1 MKYFSTR
8 GDYTTTVDLK
18 TALLTGLAPD
28 GGLYL
33 PQAIPI
39 VTDTS
44 TAATFP
50 ELAERLA
57 LAWFGDGVDHDIL
70 RDIVRAAYDFPV
82 PIVQVG
88 DRFVCELFHGPSLSF
103 KDFAAQF
110 FMRLLDHL
118 LARDDEHALILTA
131 TSGDTGS
138 AVAAA
143 CHGRARLRAV
153 ILYPKGR
160 ISPTQEQQITTWG
173 GNITAVAV
181 HGTFDDCQRLVKSAL
196 ADHTTV
202 PANLPVIPAQ
212 AGIHCTS
219 ANSINI
225 GRLLPQTFYYWW
237 IALQHPNVTI
247 VVPSGNFGNLTAGVL
262 AKRMGAPIAHFIAAT
277 NANDAVPRYLQCGTY
292 EPAATQHTLS
302 NAMDVG
308 APSNFDRLRY
318 LFGDDMTAMRSDISG
333 ATVTDAQTRAT
344 IINVYQQ
351 HGYLL
356 DPHTAV
362 AWHASTPAQVMLSTA
377 HPAKFPEAL
386 TPLVGT
392 APPIPP
398 QLARL
403 LGRTSHAIN
412 LTEPT
417 EAALQA
423 LLASHQD
430 RR

>member
-8 GDYTTTVDLK
+8 GGEHQTVDLK

-33 PQAIPI
+33 PLSIPA
-39 VTDTS
+39 VQGAAQQT
-44 TAATFP
+44 ATFP
-50 ELAERLA
+50 ELAAYLA
-57 LAWFGDGVDHDIL
+57 LAWFGDDVAHEILHDI
-70 RDIVRAAYDFPV
+70 VHEAYDFPV
-82 PIVQVG
+82 PIVHIG

-118 LARDDEHALILTA
+118 LMRDDEHALILTA

-153 ILYPKGR
+153 ILYPKGH

-173 GNITAVAV
+173 GNVTAVAV

-196 ADHTTV
+196 A
-202 PANLPVIPAQ
+202 ARVIPNV
-212 AGIHCTS
+212 HLTS

-237 IALQHPNVTI
+237 IALQRPHATL
-247 VVPSGNFGNLTAGVL
+247 VVPSGNFGNLNAGVL
-262 AKRMGAPIAHFIAAT
+262 AKRMGAPITHFIAAT
-277 NANDAVPRYLQCGTY
+277 NANDAVPRYLTDGIY
-292 EPAATQHTLS
+292 DPHPTQHTLS

-308 APSNFDRLRY
+308 APSNVERLRY
-318 LFGDDMTAMRSDISG
+318 LFHDDIATMRSEISG
-333 ATVTDAQTRAT
+333 ATVSDAQTQHT
-344 IINVYQQ
+344 ITNVYQQ

-362 AWHASTPAQVMLSTA
+362 AWHASTPEQVILSTA
-377 HPAKFPEAL
+377 HPSKFSEVL
-386 TPLVGT
+386 TPLVGIT
-392 APPIPP
+392 PPIPP
-398 QLARL
+398 QLAT
-403 LGRTSHAIN
+403 TSERVSHVVN

-417 EAALQA
+417 YSALQA
-423 LLASHQD
+423 LLVSHQECY
-430 RR
+430 